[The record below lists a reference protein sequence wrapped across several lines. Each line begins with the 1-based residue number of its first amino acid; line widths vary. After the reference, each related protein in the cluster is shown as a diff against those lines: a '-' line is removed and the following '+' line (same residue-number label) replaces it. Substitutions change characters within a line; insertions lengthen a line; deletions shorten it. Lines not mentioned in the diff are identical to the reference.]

1 MKLSVAALIATYR
14 RPRELQRLLQSLA
27 QVDGGIDAV
36 IVVDN
41 EGSEEVR
48 ALVEKTY
55 AGAHYLNP
63 GANVGCGGGLK
74 LAEEHALQMRG
85 AGLTHLLILDD
96 DAVLQPGTLTA
107 LAGAMERERADLA
120 YPLVTGERGRVGWLP
135 GLAQR
140 IPERGD
146 AFDGTPEEFR
156 ARFGDGPRDFTWAQ
170 GICLLVAL
178 GAVERLGP
186 HRDDFWVRGEDLEF
200 SLRLT
205 AQGRGILVPI
215 AAVQH
220 LPPSENTGLSRE
232 AEYLKHCALL
242 QNIAFI
248 GFRLPHGRRIA
259 WTLGGALRRFARLWS
274 WRGFA
279 DACRASWRG
288 AVLGEPA
295 GADSGKTF
303 RARFTALPPSP

>member
-14 RPRELQRLLQSLA
+14 RPRELQRLLESLA
-27 QVDGGIDAV
+27 QAGGGLATV

-41 EGSEEVR
+41 EGNEEVR

-55 AGAHYLNP
+55 AGAHYLAA
-63 GANVGCGGGLK
+63 GTNVGCGGGLK
-74 LAEEHALQMRG
+74 LAEEHALQMKG
-85 AGLTHLLILDD
+85 ARLTHLLILDD
-96 DAVLQPGTLTA
+96 DAVLLPGTLAA
-107 LAGAMERERADLA
+107 LAEAMERERADLA
-120 YPLVTGERGRVGWLP
+120 YPLVADERGRIGWLP

-140 IPERGD
+140 IPEARD
-146 AFDGTPEEFR
+146 AFDGTPEDFR
-156 ARFGDGPRDFTWAQ
+156 TRFGGGPRDFLWAQ

-205 AQGRGILVPI
+205 ARGRGILVPTV
-215 AAVQH
+215 AVQH
-220 LPPSENTGLSRE
+220 LPPPENTGLSRE
-232 AEYLKHCALL
+232 AEYLKHCALV

-259 WTLGGALRRFARLWS
+259 WTLAGALRRFARLWS
-274 WRGFA
+274 WRAFP
-279 DACRASWRG
+279 DACRAVWRG

-295 GADSGKTF
+295 GTGEGKTF
-303 RARFTALPPSP
+303 RALFTALPPS